1 VGSTHIKAQGKIIMN
16 LNINTSQGV
25 GEGRVLMPTFKE
37 WDPSYSLKV
46 EQIL

>member
-1 VGSTHIKAQGKIIMN
+1 VGFTHVKAQAKIIMN
-16 LNINTSQGV
+16 LNIHTSQGG
-25 GEGRVLMPTFKE
+25 GEWRVLMLTFKE